1 MSASSYQHGV
11 KTHGSPWF
19 LSSGD
24 IFWDSSKTRTTHV
37 IKTESDY
44 STHPTPP
51 DSQKIGKQPR
61 KENPLESIEEQQEIA
76 PAILKMK
83 NKGGAPLGNR
93 NALKHG
99 RFTAKQR
106 AIRKYERVLRR
117 RVRVFHSDIRAM
129 REEAEMLH
137 AFIASPQ

>member
-1 MSASSYQHGV
+1 
-11 KTHGSPWF
+11 
-19 LSSGD
+19 
-24 IFWDSSKTRTTHV
+24 
-37 IKTESDY
+37 
-44 STHPTPP
+44 
-51 DSQKIGKQPR
+51 
-61 KENPLESIEEQQEIA
+61 LESIEEQQEIA